1 MTTMVDRNVVIKNLV
16 SELARMKKAPCPNC
30 KEAYVYTGETDLC
43 SSGVGIHVRLDEA
56 RQYFPG
62 LAAD

>member
-16 SELARMKKAPCPNC
+16 SELARMRKAPCPSC
-30 KEAYVYTGETDLC
+30 DEAYVFTGETDLC
-43 SSGVGIHVRLDEA
+43 PSGAGIHVRLDEA
-56 RQYFPG
+56 RQHFSG